1 MVLTLGCR
9 SPLDEFEDPDLSHA
23 SPWMSLL
30 SVSRLFCRGVVGLM
44 IVLWLGQTGFGAEAD
59 GAAPRSS
66 PAESAVGRKI
76 PHFLLTDPAGQR
88 VSLYDFKPARVIV
101 VTFVNT
107 SCPISNQYLAIL
119 NELAEQYRDQ
129 PVQFVAIN
137 SHSGDT
143 PEAIARHAR
152 EYGLRFPVWC
162 DPQQVGA
169 DILQATR
176 TCETFLL
183 DPQRTV
189 RYQGR
194 IDDRYGYGAQR
205 DEPTRQD
212 LALAI
217 DDLLADR
224 KVEVAR
230 TEVAG
235 CKLTRTRRAAPK
247 GEITWSN
254 SVASIIGSK
263 CSGCHQPNAA
273 APFPLT
279 TYEDAR
285 NWSEMIREV
294 VSQRRMPPWHAD
306 ERYGSFNDER
316 RLTQSELDTLL
327 AWIDDGLPA
336 GDATQTISVAQNSG
350 GWRIG
355 TPDVVFELPEEVTIP
370 AKGVVPYL
378 YFETPT
384 NFTEDMWLQAAEAR
398 PGNRAAVHHIILYY
412 KLPGEK
418 GKRDFRDHWVDG
430 AAPGNTPLMYPAEI
444 GRKIPKGA
452 TLVWE
457 MHYTATGKEEKDRSQ
472 YAFRFHKEPPAREA
486 KMVGVTNPRFKIP
499 AGDSNHKVLSHF
511 SAPYDV
517 EVLSFAPHMH
527 LRGKDFEYK
536 AIYPD
541 GRQEVLMSMP
551 QYDFNWQTGYG
562 LRQPL
567 RLPKGTVIECTAH
580 FDNSAGNPHNPDP
593 KKDVTWGDQ
602 TWQEMMIG
610 FIDMVPAK

>member
-1 MVLTLGCR
+1 MSVL
-9 SPLDEFEDPDLSHA
+9 P
-23 SPWMSLL
+23 
-30 SVSRLFCRGVVGLM
+30 VSRLMLRVFSGL
-44 IVLWLGQTGFGAEAD
+44 LWAII
-59 GAAPRSS
+59 AAPLALGADASDA
-66 PAESAVGRKI
+66 PARATKADSALGRRI
-76 PHFLLTDPAGQR
+76 PHFLLNDAGGKP
-88 VSLYDFKPARVIV
+88 VSLYDFKAARVIA
-101 VTFVNT
+101 VTFLNT

-119 NELAEQYRDQ
+119 KELDAKYRDQ

-137 SHSGDT
+137 SHAGDT

-152 EYGLRFPVWC
+152 EYGLEFPVLC
-162 DPQQVGA
+162 DTQQVAA
-169 DILQATR
+169 DIFGATR

-189 RYQGR
+189 RYQGH

-205 DEPTRQD
+205 DEPTRHD

-217 DDLLADR
+217 DDLLAGR
-224 KVEVAR
+224 KVEVSQ
-230 TEVAG
+230 TGVAG
-235 CKLTRTRRAAPK
+235 CKLTRTRRVAAK

-254 SVASIIGSK
+254 AVADIIGRK
-263 CSGCHQPNAA
+263 CSGCHQSNSS
-273 APFPLT
+273 APFPLV

-285 NWSEMIREV
+285 NWSEMIGEV
-294 VSQRRMPPWHAD
+294 VQQRRMPPWHAD
-306 ERYGSFNDER
+306 ERYGSFHDER
-316 RLTQSELDTLL
+316 RLTQPELDTLL

-336 GDATQTISVAQNSG
+336 GDATKTVAVAASTD

-384 NFTEDMWLQAAEAR
+384 NFTEDMWLQASEAR

-418 GKRDFRDHWVDG
+418 GKKDFRDHWIDG

-472 YAFRFHKEPPAREA
+472 YAFKFHKSPPAREA
-486 KMVGVTNPRFKIP
+486 KMVGVMNPRFKIP
-499 AGDSNHKVLSHF
+499 AGDPNHKVLSHF
-511 SAPYDV
+511 SAPYDI
-517 EVLSFAPHMH
+517 ELLSFAPHMH

-562 LRQPL
+562 LKQPL

-593 KKDVTWGDQ
+593 KRDVTWGDQ

>member
-1 MVLTLGCR
+1 MFLRPVDR
-9 SPLDEFEDPDLSHA
+9 E
-23 SPWMSLL
+23 LL
-30 SVSRLFCRGVVGLM
+30 RGVLGVCLGLM
-44 IVLWLGQTGFGAEAD
+44 CASAVWGAEAPEV
-59 GAAPRSS
+59 ANPRKTA
-66 PAESAVGRKI
+66 AESAIGRRI
-76 PHFLLTDPAGQR
+76 PHFLLNNPEAKP
-88 VSLYDFKPARVIV
+88 VSLYDFKQAQVIA
-101 VTFVNT
+101 VTFLNT
-107 SCPISNQYLAIL
+107 SCPVSNQYLAIL
-119 NELAEQYRDQ
+119 NDLQAKYRDQ

-137 SHSGDT
+137 SHAGDT

-152 EYGLRFPVWC
+152 EYGLEFPVLC
-162 DPQQVGA
+162 DPQQVAA
-169 DILQATR
+169 DIFGATR

-183 DPQRTV
+183 DPQRRV
-189 RYQGR
+189 QYQGR

-205 DEPTRQD
+205 DEPTRHD

-217 DDLLADR
+217 DELLANR
-224 KVEVAR
+224 KVEVPR

-235 CKLTRTRRAAPK
+235 CKLTRTRRVPPR

-254 SVASIIGSK
+254 AVAGIIGQK
-263 CSGCHQPNAA
+263 CTGCHQSQAS
-273 APFPLT
+273 APFALAS
-279 TYEDAR
+279 YDDAR
-285 NWSEMIREV
+285 NWGEMIREV
-294 VSQRRMPPWHAD
+294 VQQRRMPPWHAD
-306 ERYGSFNDER
+306 ERYGSFHDER
-316 RLTQSELDTLL
+316 RLTQAELDTLV
-327 AWIDDGLPA
+327 AWIDDGMPA
-336 GDATQTISVAQNSG
+336 GDAPQTTARPSTGDESAVAAESG
-350 GWRIG
+350 SWRIG

-412 KLPGEK
+412 KLPGK
-418 GKRDFRDHWVDG
+418 RGKKDFRDHWIDG

-472 YAFRFHKEPPAREA
+472 YAFRFHKSPPSREA
-486 KMVGVTNPRFKIP
+486 KMVGVMNPRFKIP
-499 AGDSNHKVLSHF
+499 AGDPNHKVLSHF
-511 SAPYDV
+511 SAPYDI
-517 EVLSFAPHMH
+517 ELLSFAPHMH

-562 LRQPL
+562 LKQPL

-610 FIDMVPAK
+610 FIDMVPAE